1 VSAHR
6 ILKPA
11 SSLEA
16 MQPRVT
22 AILVVRNGEEW
33 LDRTLPALAAQTRR
47 PDDFILV
54 DAASSDGSGARLA
67 AASPTR
73 FVTAPA
79 LSFGAA
85 VNHGLRAMAPVD
97 SPDEWI
103 WLLTADTAPEPPAL
117 ERMLAAVEVAPSVA
131 IAGPK
136 LVDPEER
143 ATLLSYGESISRLG
157 ETVQLVDGELDQAQY
172 DSDGDVLG
180 VSSSAML
187 VRRSVWSDLGGFD
200 PGLPTA
206 DAGLDFSIRTRLAGA
221 RVVRV
226 PGARV
231 ARGARPEDYGRR
243 KPAPDRVRFRIARAA
258 QLHRRMVYAPGGAL
272 VILWLTLV
280 PIAILR
286 SIGHLLGKR
295 PTLIGGEL
303 ASGFAAAFDGTVP
316 AARRRLA
323 RTRRIPWSA
332 IAPLRVP
339 PDELRER
346 RAAQRERDSGMADEP
361 ELVRASFFAGG
372 GAWIVLVA
380 ALAGLGVFW
389 RLLQTDVIRGG
400 ALLPIGRD
408 VAALWTNLVI
418 GPREGAVDLIG
429 PADPFSAVLAAL
441 GSLTAWNPSFSLVL
455 LWLTALPLA
464 ALGAWW
470 CATRLSERRWPPLV
484 AALLWALAPPL
495 LAALSDGR
503 PTGVLVHLLLPF
515 LVLAGIE
522 SRRSWSAAATASIL
536 FAVVVAASP
545 VLAPALVVLVV
556 AWAVANPRAIVRV
569 LGIVVPAAA
578 LFAPVVLWQLTLG
591 TPFGLLA
598 DPGPAV
604 AGSAP
609 SGWHLLLGLPG
620 AGDDRWG
627 AVGESLGLPLATLA
641 PALLLAPLAAV
652 ALLAVFLPG
661 ARRAIPA
668 LAVALAGLATAVV
681 ASHVA
686 VASAGADPVTPW
698 AGSALSLYWLGLC
711 GAAVVGLEALGRA
724 SVLTG
729 LAVLLTAGA
738 AVGPLLLAPALGTSS
753 VADGS
758 DRQLPALVEARADA
772 DPGIGTLILTAQ
784 SDGSLAATIARDG
797 GTTLDETSTLVT
809 TRPAPRDQDAALAE
823 LAGNLASHSG
833 FDPEPALQELRI
845 AFVVVPPLGDGATG
859 PQASVRQRATEALDA
874 TAVLAPTGSTPLWE
888 YGGLGEGHAG
898 GVARPTVIDRAI
910 PIAQGAVFLI
920 ALLLAIPTARRRRAV
935 RELGPLESD
944 PARTFDEDDDG

>member
-1 VSAHR
+1 
-6 ILKPA
+6 
-11 SSLEA
+11 

-47 PDDFILV
+47 PDDFVLV
-54 DAASSDGSGARLA
+54 DAASSDGSAARLA

-85 VNHGLRAMAPVD
+85 VNHGLRSLAPVE
-97 SPDEWI
+97 SPDEWL
-103 WLLTADTAPEPPAL
+103 WLLTADTAPEPRAL
-117 ERMLAAVEVAPSVA
+117 ERLLAAVEVAPSVA

-136 LVDPEER
+136 LVDPDDR
-143 ATLLSYGESISRLG
+143 MTLVSYGESISRLG
-157 ETVQLVDGELDQAQY
+157 ESVQLVDGELDQAQY
-172 DSDGDVLG
+172 DADGDVLA
-180 VSSSAML
+180 VSSSAMF
-187 VRRSVWSDLGGFD
+187 VRRSAWTELGGFD
-200 PGLPTA
+200 PGLPTT

-226 PGARV
+226 ANARV
-231 ARGARPEDYGRR
+231 SRGARPEDYGRR
-243 KPAPDRVRFRIARAA
+243 KPASDRVRFRLARAA

-280 PIAILR
+280 PLAIVR

-295 PTLIGGEL
+295 PTLIGGEV
-303 ASGFAAAFDGTVP
+303 ASGFAAAFDGSVP

-323 RTRRIPWSA
+323 RRRRIPWSA

-339 PDELRER
+339 PEELRER
-346 RAAQRERDSGMADEP
+346 RAARRERASGTDNEA

-372 GAWIVLVA
+372 GAWIVLAA

-389 RLLQTDVIRGG
+389 RLLQADLIRGG
-400 ALLPIGRD
+400 ALLPIGGN
-408 VAALWTNLVI
+408 VGELWTNLVI
-418 GPREGAVDLIG
+418 GPREGAVDLTG

-455 LWLTALPLA
+455 LWLTALPMA

-470 CATRLSERRWPPLV
+470 CATRLSERRWPPII

-503 PTGVLVHLLLPF
+503 PTGVLVHLVLPF

-536 FAVVVAASP
+536 FAVAVAASP

-556 AWAVANPRAIVRV
+556 VWAAVNPRAIIRV
-569 LGIVVPAAA
+569 VGILIPAAA
-578 LFAPVVLWQLTLG
+578 LFAPLVFWQLSRG

-604 AGSAP
+604 AAEAP
-609 SGWHLLLGLPG
+609 SGWLLLLGLPT
-620 AGDDRWG
+620 AADDRWAAIG
-627 AVGESLGLPLATLA
+627 TAMGLPLSTLA
-641 PALLLAPLAAV
+641 PAVLLAPLAVV

-668 LAVALAGLATAVV
+668 LAVALAGLVTAVL
-681 ASHVA
+681 AAHVA
-686 VASAGADPVTPW
+686 VASAGAEPVSPW
-698 AGSALSLYWLGLC
+698 VGSALSLYWLGLV

-729 LAVLLTAGA
+729 LALVLTAGA
-738 AVGPLLLAPALGTSS
+738 AVGPLLVAPALGTAA
-753 VADGS
+753 VDAGTA
-758 DRQLPALVEARADA
+758 RQLPALVEARADA
-772 DPGIGTLILTAQ
+772 DPGIGTLVLTAQ
-784 SDGSLAATIARDG
+784 RDGSLAATIARDN

-809 TRPAPRDQDAALAE
+809 TRPELREQDAALAE
-823 LAGNLASHSG
+823 LAGNLASRSG

-845 AFVVVPPLGDGATG
+845 AFVVVPEVADSATG
-859 PQASVRQRATEALDA
+859 PQSAVRQRTTEALDA
-874 TAVLAPTGSTPLWE
+874 AAVLTPTGNTPLWE
-888 YGGLGEGHAG
+888 YRALEEGGTAFT
-898 GVARPTVIDRAI
+898 PTVIGQAI
-910 PIAQGAVFLI
+910 PIAQGVVFAI
-920 ALLLAIPTARRRRAV
+920 ALLLAIPTSRRRRSV

-944 PARTFDEDDDG
+944 PAGTFDEDDDG

>member
-1 VSAHR
+1 
-6 ILKPA
+6 
-11 SSLEA
+11 

-47 PDDFILV
+47 PDDFVLV
-54 DAASSDGSGARLA
+54 DAASSDGSAARLA

-85 VNHGLRAMAPVD
+85 VNHGLRSLAPVE
-97 SPDEWI
+97 SPDEWL
-103 WLLTADTAPEPPAL
+103 WLLTADTAPEPRAL
-117 ERMLAAVEVAPSVA
+117 ERLLAAVEVAPSVA

-136 LVDPEER
+136 LVDPDDR
-143 ATLLSYGESISRLG
+143 MTLVSYGESVSRLG
-157 ETVQLVDGELDQAQY
+157 ETVHLVDGELDQAQY
-172 DSDGDVLG
+172 DADGDVLA
-180 VSSSAML
+180 VTSSAML
-187 VRRSVWSDLGGFD
+187 VRRSAWSDLGGFD
-200 PGLPTA
+200 PGLPTT

-226 PGARV
+226 ANARV
-231 ARGARPEDYGRR
+231 ARGTRPEDYGRR
-243 KPAPDRVRFRIARAA
+243 KPASHRVRFRLARAA

-280 PIAILR
+280 PLAILR

-303 ASGFAAAFDGTVP
+303 ASGFAAAFDGSVA

-332 IAPLRVP
+332 IAPLRVA

-346 RAAQRERDSGMADEP
+346 RAAQRERASGADNEP

-372 GAWIVLVA
+372 GAWIVLAA
-380 ALAGLGVFW
+380 ALTGLGVFW
-389 RLLQTDVIRGG
+389 RLLQTELIRGG
-400 ALLPIGRD
+400 ALLPIGGD
-408 VAALWTNLVI
+408 VGALWTNLAI

-455 LWLTALPLA
+455 LWLTALPMA

-470 CATRLSERRWPPLV
+470 CATRLSERRWPPII
-484 AALLWALAPPL
+484 AALLWTLAPPL

-503 PTGVLVHLLLPF
+503 PTGVLVHLVLPF

-522 SRRSWSAAATASIL
+522 GRRSWSAAATGSIL
-536 FAVVVAASP
+536 FAVAVAASP

-556 AWAVANPRAIVRV
+556 AWAAVNPRAIVRV
-569 LGIVVPAAA
+569 LGILAPAAA
-578 LFAPVVLWQLTLG
+578 LFAPLVVWQLSRG

-604 AGSAP
+604 AAETP
-609 SGWHLLLGLPG
+609 SGWLLLLGLP
-620 AGDDRWG
+620 AAADDRWAAIG
-627 AVGESLGLPLATLA
+627 TALGLPIATLA
-641 PALLLAPLAAV
+641 PALLLAPLAVV

-668 LAVALAGLATAVV
+668 LAVSLTGLITAVF
-681 ASHVA
+681 AAHVA
-686 VASAGADPVTPW
+686 VASAGAEPVTPW
-698 AGSALSLYWLGLC
+698 VGGALSLYWLGLV
-711 GAAVVGLEALGRA
+711 GAAVVGLEAVGRA
-724 SVLTG
+724 SVLIG
-729 LAVLLTAGA
+729 LALVLTAGA
-738 AVGPLLLAPALGTSS
+738 AIGPLLVAPALGTAA
-753 VADGS
+753 VDAGTA
-758 DRQLPALVEARADA
+758 RQLPALVEARAAA
-772 DPGIGTLILTAQ
+772 DPGIGTLVLTAQ
-784 SDGSLAATIARDG
+784 RDGSVAATIARDT

-809 TRPAPRDQDAALAE
+809 TRPELRTEDATLAE
-823 LAGNLASHSG
+823 LAGNLASRSG

-845 AFVVVPPLGDGATG
+845 AFVVVPEVGDSATG
-859 PQASVRQRATEALDA
+859 PQSAVRQRITEALDA
-874 TAVLAPTGSTPLWE
+874 AAVLTPTGNTPLWE
-888 YGGLGEGHAG
+888 YRALDEGGTTFT
-898 GVARPTVIDRAI
+898 PTVIGRAV
-910 PIAQGAVFLI
+910 PIAQGVVFAI
-920 ALLLAIPTARRRRAV
+920 ALLLAIPTSRRRRTV

-944 PARTFDEDDDG
+944 PAGTFDEDDDG